1 MNSGKYVFSQIMG
14 LVSST
19 SFQTIVNRHF
29 GDYKVKDFSCWK
41 QFLCMAFGQ
50 LTHRE
55 SISDTVLCLKAN
67 ANKMYHLGIG
77 EVVAVSSITRANES
91 RSFQIYEDLAMLLI
105 KEAKQLYLLDDELEV
120 SIKGNVF
127 AIDATTIDLC
137 LSAFCWATFRTTK
150 GGIKLHT
157 QLDLKTSIP
166 EFILFST
173 ASVHDV
179 NVLDFIC
186 FEANNFYIMDRGY
199 VDYKRLYKIHCCGAF
214 YVTRAKDNMNYRRLY
229 SQEKDIASGV
239 LYDQS
244 IMLNNH
250 YASKDYPIKMR
261 RIKFK
266 DEQTG
271 KEFIFLTN
279 NFKLKASDI
288 TQLYKHRWKIELFFK
303 WIKQHL
309 KIKSFWGQSENAV
322 KTQVWIAVSVYVLV
336 AIAKKRFML
345 KQSLYEIL
353 QILSI
358 SIFERMPI
366 NQLFQQT
373 QLQYFKEQKDN
384 QLTIFDL

>member
-1 MNSGKYVFSQIMG
+1 MNQGKYIFSQIIG
-14 LVSST
+14 LISHKQ
-19 SFQTIVNRHF
+19 FQTIVNRHF
-29 GDYKVKDFSCWK
+29 GDYKVRDFSCWK
-41 QFLCMAFGQ
+41 QFLSMAFGQ

-55 SISDTVLCLKAN
+55 SISDTILCLKAN

-77 EVVAVSSITRANES
+77 EVVAVSTITRANEN
-91 RSFQIYEDLAMLLI
+91 RTFQIYEDLAMLLI
-105 KEAKQLYLLDDELEV
+105 TEAKQLYVHDDDLEV
-120 SIKGNVF
+120 SLKGNIF

-137 LSAFCWATFRTTK
+137 LSAFCWASFRSTK

-157 QLDLKTSIP
+157 QLDLKTAIP

-179 NVLDFIC
+179 NVLDFIH
-186 FEANNFYIMDRGY
+186 FEPNSYYIMDRGY
-199 VDYKRLYKIHCCGAF
+199 VDYKRLYKINTSGAF
-214 YVTRAKDNMNYRRLY
+214 FVTRAKDNMNYRRLY
-229 SQEKDIASGV
+229 SHPKDITGGV

-244 IMLNNH
+244 IMLNNY
-250 YASKDYPIKMR
+250 YASKHYPIKIR

-266 DEQTG
+266 DAQTG
-271 KEFIFLTN
+271 KILIFLTN
-279 NFKLKASDI
+279 NFDLKATQI
-288 TQLYKHRWKIELFFK
+288 AQLYKHRWKIELFFK

-322 KTQVWIAVSVYVLV
+322 KTQVWIAISVYVLV
-336 AIAKKRFML
+336 AIAKKQFML

-384 QLTIFDL
+384 QLNMFDL